1 MAIGRERKRNTKQGM
16 NDKNRYRERMK
27 EIRILTKKK
36 YKGLE

>member
-27 EIRILTKKK
+27 EKKDRVK
-36 YKGLE
+36 EREQ